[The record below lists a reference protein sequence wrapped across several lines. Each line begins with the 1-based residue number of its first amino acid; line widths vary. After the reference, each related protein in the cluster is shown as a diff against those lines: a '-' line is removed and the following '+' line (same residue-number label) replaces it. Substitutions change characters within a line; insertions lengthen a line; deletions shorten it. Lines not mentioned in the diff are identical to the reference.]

1 MSKTKQAATWEPEI
15 DRAYEAQVSRLDQV
29 TGSVTDFQGDFQPP
43 APIRQKP
50 NNLVL
55 PESKSTAAT
64 AYRMPE
70 QQAITINPAQNI
82 DQQVV
87 YTVTPEGRGNLFIK
101 RLGVLL
107 AFLAVITAMAMA
119 LFSLYPH
126 DWAGMAI
133 AGLWLL
139 AVATEGIIA
148 FCVLA
153 ILDYRETPAAQN
165 RTAMNKTIRLMAI
178 EQGMRLVGMYGSE
191 QYERTIKTIRK
202 SGF

>member
-1 MSKTKQAATWEPEI
+1 MSKKQSTRSSWEPPI
-15 DRAYEAQVSRLDQV
+15 DRGYEQQV
-29 TGSVTDFQGDFQPP
+29 TALSRVEGSVTDFDGDFQPP
-43 APIRQKP
+43 APIRQKA

-55 PESKSTAAT
+55 PERQQPVT
-64 AYRMPE
+64 AYRLPE

-101 RLGVLL
+101 RLATILV
-107 AFLAVITAMAMA
+107 FLAAITAMAMA

-139 AVATEGIIA
+139 AVATEGLVA
-148 FCVLA
+148 FVVLA
-153 ILDYRETPAAQN
+153 VLDYRETPAAQN
-165 RTAMNKTIRLMAI
+165 RMAMNKTIRMMAI
-178 EQGMRLVGMYGSE
+178 EQANRLIGMYGSE
-191 QYERTIKTIRK
+191 SYEK
-202 SGF
+202 SVKSVRRAGF